1 MKLSIGILAHNEANA
16 MGFAHAPRIA
26 TLLQSLSQQS
36 LLTSLNKGYLI
47 EIIVVPNGCSDN
59 TALIA
64 RDTLGKLTLE
74 KDRALWNWK
83 VCEVKEAGKSN
94 AWNLFTHEFAAPDAD
109 FFCLMD
115 ADIQLH
121 DRNALEKMLKVLV
134 ENPEYWIALD
144 QPIKD
149 IELKEN
155 KSWLEKLS
163 VAVSK
168 SSNAGQLYICGQLYC
183 GRAEPLRKM
192 WMPAGLP
199 VEDGFLTQ
207 MVISENFTLENPTFT
222 KRIVRVTEASHIFE
236 AYTNPL
242 KLVNHEVR
250 VVVGIV
256 INAFLTY
263 YLQEKLCPKGQG
275 GFSVRRFLPKTRRI
289 TSCREAVYDQ
299 GISEGVSFR
308 GSTELTAGMLI
319 NSMNQENH
327 LWLNDFVRD
336 SLAKERWW
344 LIPISLVFR
353 RYRSLQNH
361 SLWKALL
368 RIPIATLAFIVD
380 ISIFIRANSTLHRK
394 VISNYW

>member
-16 MGFAHAPRIA
+16 IA

-36 LLTSLNKGYLI
+36 LLTNLSKRYLI
-47 EIIVVPNGCSDN
+47 EIVVVPNGCTDN
-59 TALIA
+59 TVAITHN
-64 RDTLGKLTLE
+64 TLKELSPE
-74 KDRALWNWK
+74 KKQTSWNWK
-83 VCEVKEAGKSN
+83 VCEVAEAGKSN
-94 AWNLFTHEFAAPDAD
+94 AWNLFIHKFAAPDAD

-115 ADIQLH
+115 ADIKLH
-121 DRNALEKMLKVLV
+121 DRGALEKMLEVLV

-144 QPIKD
+144 QPVKD
-149 IELKEN
+149 VELKEN
-155 KSWLEKLS
+155 KNWLDKLS
-163 VAVSK
+163 IAVSK

-183 GRAEPLRKM
+183 ARAEPLRNI

-242 KLVNHEVR
+242 ELINHEVR

-256 INAFLTY
+256 INIFLTY
-263 YLQEKLCPKGQG
+263 YLQEKLGEAAYHK
-275 GFSVRRFLPKTRRI
+275 SISKDVALKKT
-289 TSCREAVYDQ
+289 
-299 GISEGVSFR
+299 SFR
-308 GSTELTAGMLI
+308 GNPKLTAGMLI
-319 NSMNQENH
+319 YRKNRENP
-327 LWLNDFVRD
+327 LWLNDFVRNC
-336 SLAKERWW
+336 LAREKWW
-344 LIPISLVFR
+344 LIPIPLVFR
-353 RYRSLQNH
+353 RYRALQNH

-394 VISNYW
+394 VITNYW

>member
-16 MGFAHAPRIA
+16 MGEAHAPRIA

-94 AWNLFTHEFAAPDAD
+94 AWNLFIHEFAAPDAD

-263 YLQEKLCPKGQG
+263 YLQEKC
-275 GFSVRRFLPKTRRI
+275 
-289 TSCREAVYDQ
+289 
-299 GISEGVSFR
+299 
-308 GSTELTAGMLI
+308 STELTAGMLI

-327 LWLNDFVRD
+327 LWLNDFVRN

>member
-36 LLTSLNKGYLI
+36 LLTSLNKGYSI

-59 TALIA
+59 TALIS
-64 RDTLGKLTLE
+64 RNTLE
-74 KDRALWNWK
+74 TFPKGYAKRYGLPLAPGGTSLFENDQALWNWK

-94 AWNLFTHEFAAPDAD
+94 AWNLFIHEFAAPDAD

-144 QPIKD
+144 RPIKD

-163 VAVSK
+163 IAVSK

-183 GRAEPLRKM
+183 GRAEPLRNM

-222 KRIVRVTEASHIFE
+222 KRIVRAEEASHIFE

-263 YLQEKLCPKGQG
+263 YLQEKCSK
-275 GFSVRRFLPKTRRI
+275 
-289 TSCREAVYDQ
+289 
-299 GISEGVSFR
+299 
-308 GSTELTAGMLI
+308 ELTAGMLI

-327 LWLNDFVRD
+327 FWLNDFVRN
-336 SLAKERWW
+336 SLAKERRW

-380 ISIFIRANSTLHRK
+380 ISIFIRANSTLRRK

>member
-1 MKLSIGILAHNEANA
+1 MKLSIGILAYNESDS
-16 MGFAHAPRIA
+16 IA
-26 TLLQSLSQQS
+26 ILLKSLCQQS
-36 LLTSLNKGYLI
+36 LLTSLNKGFSI

-64 RDTLGKLTLE
+64 HNTLKTLLQE
-74 KDRALWNWK
+74 NDRALCNWQ

-94 AWNLFTHEFAAPDAD
+94 AWNLFIHQFAAPDAD

-115 ADIQLH
+115 ADIQLS
-121 DRNALEKMLKVLV
+121 DRYTLEKMLKVLV
-134 ENPEYWIALD
+134 ENPEYWIAID
-144 QPIKD
+144 RPIKD
-149 IELKEN
+149 VELKEN
-155 KSWLEKLS
+155 KSWLDKLS

-183 GRAEPLRKM
+183 GRAEPLRNI
-192 WMPAGLP
+192 WMPIGLP

-207 MVISENFTLENPTFT
+207 MVISENFTLENPTFA
-222 KRIVRVTEASHIFE
+222 KRIVRVAEAYHIFE
-236 AYTNPL
+236 AYTNPF
-242 KLVNHEVR
+242 KLINHEVR

-256 INAFLTY
+256 INAFLTC
-263 YLQEKLCPKGQG
+263 YLQEKLC
-275 GFSVRRFLPKTRRI
+275 SNELALRRE
-289 TSCREAVYDQ
+289 SA
-299 GISEGVSFR
+299 SFR
-308 GSTELTAGMLI
+308 GSTNLTAGMLI
-319 NSMNQENH
+319 NQWNQENP
-327 LWLNDFVRD
+327 LWLNGFVRN

-353 RYRSLQNH
+353 RYRSLRNH

-368 RIPIATLAFIVD
+368 HMPIATLAFMVD

>member
-1 MKLSIGILAHNEANA
+1 MKLSIGILAHNEADA
-16 MGFAHAPRIA
+16 IA

-36 LLTSLNKGYLI
+36 LLTSLNQGYSI
-47 EIIVVPNGCSDN
+47 EIIVVPNGCTDN
-59 TALIA
+59 TVVIA
-64 RDTLGKLTLE
+64 HDTLAELSDASL
-74 KDRALWNWK
+74 RANTTRVYPKVYPLGLKRNKTSWNWK
-83 VCEVKEAGKSN
+83 VCKVAEAGKSN
-94 AWNLFTHEFAAPDAD
+94 AWNLFIHEFAAPDAD

-222 KRIVRVTEASHIFE
+222 KRIVRAEEASHIFE

-263 YLQEKLCPKGQG
+263 YLQEKCSK
-275 GFSVRRFLPKTRRI
+275 
-289 TSCREAVYDQ
+289 
-299 GISEGVSFR
+299 
-308 GSTELTAGMLI
+308 ELTAGMLI

-327 LWLNDFVRD
+327 LWLNDFVHN
-336 SLAKERWW
+336 SLAKERRW

>member
-16 MGFAHAPRIA
+16 IK

-36 LLTSLNKGYLI
+36 LLSEAGAVLGSPQVVLKDTSSDKRPASRTSLNKGYSI
-47 EIIVVPNGCSDN
+47 EIIVVPNGCNDN
-59 TALIA
+59 TSLIA

-74 KDRALWNWK
+74 EDRALWNWK

-94 AWNLFTHEFAAPDAD
+94 AWNLFIHKFAAPDAD

-121 DRNALEKMLKVLV
+121 DCNALEKMLKVLV

-144 QPIKD
+144 RPIKD

-183 GRAEPLRKM
+183 GRAEPLRNM

-207 MVISENFTLENPTFT
+207 MVISENFTLENPTFA
-222 KRIVRVTEASHIFE
+222 KRIVRAEEASHIFE

-263 YLQEKLCPKGQG
+263 YFQERC
-275 GFSVRRFLPKTRRI
+275 
-289 TSCREAVYDQ
+289 
-299 GISEGVSFR
+299 
-308 GSTELTAGMLI
+308 STKLTAGMLI

-327 LWLNDFVRD
+327 LWLNDFVRN

-368 RIPIATLAFIVD
+368 RIPIATLAFMVD
-380 ISIFIRANSTLHRK
+380 ISIFIRANSTLRRK

>member
-1 MKLSIGILAHNEANA
+1 MAHCTLVVYSSAYALAL
-16 MGFAHAPRIA
+16 APGG
-26 TLLQSLSQQS
+26 
-36 LLTSLNKGYLI
+36 TSSFKN
-47 EIIVVPNGCSDN
+47 DQ
-59 TALIA
+59 
-64 RDTLGKLTLE
+64 
-74 KDRALWNWK
+74 ALWNWK

-94 AWNLFTHEFAAPDAD
+94 AWNLFIHEFAAPDAD

-144 QPIKD
+144 RPIKD

-183 GRAEPLRKM
+183 GRAEPLRNM

-222 KRIVRVTEASHIFE
+222 KRIVRVEEASHIFE

-263 YLQEKLCPKGQG
+263 YLQERCSKK
-275 GFSVRRFLPKTRRI
+275 
-289 TSCREAVYDQ
+289 
-299 GISEGVSFR
+299 
-308 GSTELTAGMLI
+308 LTAGMLI
-319 NSMNQENH
+319 NRMNKENH
-327 LWLNDFVRD
+327 LWLNDFVRN
-336 SLAKERWW
+336 SLVKERWW

-353 RYRSLQNH
+353 RYRSLRCEASPLGQNR

-368 RIPIATLAFIVD
+368 RILIATLAFIVD
-380 ISIFIRANSTLHRK
+380 ISIFIRANSTLRRK